1 MKRKITILLIMTFII
16 LIFKNYEIVLK
27 STLDATTI
35 WLNKVF
41 PYLFIM
47 IIIQDLLI
55 NLNFSSFFKNTAIY
69 IFIMSLLSGT
79 PSGTYIISKL
89 KEQNIITK
97 EYANTCL
104 IFTFFANPLFLY
116 SILNSIFLS
125 KLTTIRLMLI
135 LYLTNLILYFIY
147 KKDLPSNGK
156 SINTNEI
163 NLSSS
168 IKTSINTTITV
179 LGVITFYLILS
190 NIIITEFNI
199 IYPFNI
205 FFKGFLEMT
214 QGLASLINSSIKFKE
229 VITMIFISFGGFS
242 IHTQVSCILNEANL
256 SYKYFFKGR
265 IIQTALVVFL
275 TIIT

>member
-16 LIFKNYEIVLK
+16 LIFNNYDIVLK

-35 WLNKVF
+35 WLNRVF

-55 NLNFSSFFKNTAIY
+55 NLDFASFFKNTAVY

-89 KEQNIITK
+89 KQQNIISK

-125 KLTTIRLMLI
+125 KFITIRLMLI
-135 LYLTNLILYFIY
+135 LYLTNLFLYFIY

-156 SINTNEI
+156 SININDI

-214 QGLASLINSSIKFKE
+214 QGLAALINANIKYKE
-229 VITMIFISFGGFS
+229 IISMIFISFGGFS
-242 IHTQVSCILNEANL
+242 IHTQVSCILNEADL

-265 IIQTALVVFL
+265 IIQTILVVLL

>member
-229 VITMIFISFGGFS
+229 IIAMIFISFGGFS

>member
-16 LIFKNYEIVLK
+16 LIFNNYDIVLK
-27 STLDATTI
+27 STLDATSI
-35 WLNKVF
+35 WLNRVF

-55 NLNFSSFFKNTAIY
+55 NLDFASFFKNTAVY

-89 KEQNIITK
+89 KQQNIITK

-229 VITMIFISFGGFS
+229 VIAMIFISFGGFS

>member
-1 MKRKITILLIMTFII
+1 MKRKIAILLIMTFII
-16 LIFKNYEIVLK
+16 LIFNNYDIVLK

-35 WLNKVF
+35 WLNRVF

-55 NLNFSSFFKNTAIY
+55 NLDFASFFKNTAVY

-89 KEQNIITK
+89 KQQNIISK

-125 KLTTIRLMLI
+125 KFITIRLMLI
-135 LYLTNLILYFIY
+135 LYLTNLFLYFIY

-156 SINTNEI
+156 SININDI

-214 QGLASLINSSIKFKE
+214 QGLAALINANIKYKE
-229 VITMIFISFGGFS
+229 IISMIFISFGGFS
-242 IHTQVSCILNEANL
+242 IHTQVSCILNEADL

-265 IIQTALVVFL
+265 IIQTILVVLL

>member
-125 KLTTIRLMLI
+125 KLTTIRLMFI

-163 NLSSS
+163 NLSLS

-229 VITMIFISFGGFS
+229 VIAMIFISFGGFS

>member
-16 LIFKNYEIVLK
+16 LIFKDYEIVLK
-27 STLDATTI
+27 STLEATSI

-55 NLNFSSFFKNTAIY
+55 NLNFSSYFKSTALY

-79 PSGTYIISKL
+79 PSGTYIVSKL
-89 KEQNIITK
+89 KNQNIITK

-104 IFTFFANPLFLY
+104 IFTYFANPLFLY
-116 SILNSIFLS
+116 TILNSIFKNKFITI
-125 KLTTIRLMLI
+125 KLILI
-135 LYLTNLILYFIY
+135 LYLTNLLLYLFY
-147 KKDLPSNGK
+147 KKNLPSKGK
-156 SINTNEI
+156 SINTNDI
-163 NLSSS
+163 NLSTS
-168 IKTSINTTITV
+168 IKTSINTTITI

-190 NIIITEFNI
+190 NIIISEFRI

-214 QGLASLINSSIKFKE
+214 QGLTSLININIKFKE
-229 VITMIFISFGGFS
+229 VIAITFISFGGLS
-242 IHTQVSCILNEANL
+242 IHTQVSYILNESGL
-256 SYKYFFKGR
+256 SYKHFLKGR
-265 IIQTALVVFL
+265 ITQTILSIIL

>member
-1 MKRKITILLIMTFII
+1 MKRKIAILLIMTFII
-16 LIFKNYEIVLK
+16 LIFNNYDIVLK

-35 WLNKVF
+35 WLNRVF

-55 NLNFSSFFKNTAIY
+55 NLDFASFFKNTAVY

-89 KEQNIITK
+89 KQQNIISK

-125 KLTTIRLMLI
+125 KFITIRLMLI
-135 LYLTNLILYFIY
+135 LYLTNLFLYFIY

-214 QGLASLINSSIKFKE
+214 QGLASLINSNIKFKE
-229 VITMIFISFGGFS
+229 VIAMIFISFGGFS
-242 IHTQVSCILNEANL
+242 IHTQVSCILNEADL

-265 IIQTALVVFL
+265 IIQTILVVLL
-275 TIIT
+275 TITT

>member
-27 STLDATTI
+27 STLDATSI
-35 WLNKVF
+35 WLNRVF

-55 NLNFSSFFKNTAIY
+55 NLDFASFFKNTAIY

-229 VITMIFISFGGFS
+229 VIAMIFISFGGFS

>member
-16 LIFKNYEIVLK
+16 LIFNNYDIVLK

-55 NLNFSSFFKNTAIY
+55 NLDFASFFKNTAVY

-89 KEQNIITK
+89 KQQNIISK

-125 KLTTIRLMLI
+125 KFITIRLMLI
-135 LYLTNLILYFIY
+135 LYITNLFLYFIY

-156 SINTNEI
+156 SINTNDI

-229 VITMIFISFGGFS
+229 VIAMIFISFGGFS
-242 IHTQVSCILNEANL
+242 IHTQVSCILNEADL

-265 IIQTALVVFL
+265 IIQTILVVLL

>member
-1 MKRKITILLIMTFII
+1 MKQKITILLIMTFII

-55 NLNFSSFFKNTAIY
+55 NLNFASFFKNTALY

-79 PSGTYIISKL
+79 PSGTYIIAKL
-89 KEQNIITK
+89 KKQNIITK

-116 SILNSIFLS
+116 SILNSIFFS
-125 KLTTIRLMLI
+125 KAIVIRLISI
-135 LYLTNLILYFIY
+135 LYVTNLLIYFYY
-147 KKDLPSNGK
+147 KKDLSCK
-156 SINTNEI
+156 SKSLNINEI

-199 IYPFNI
+199 VYPFNI

-214 QGLASLINSSIKFKE
+214 QGLAALINTNIKFKE
-229 VITMIFISFGGFS
+229 IIAMFFISFGGFS

-256 SYKYFFKGR
+256 SYKFFIKGR
-265 IIQTALVVFL
+265 IIQTFLVIFL

>member
-16 LIFKNYEIVLK
+16 LIFNNYDIVLK

-35 WLNKVF
+35 WLNRVF

-55 NLNFSSFFKNTAIY
+55 NLDFASFFKNTAIY

-89 KEQNIITK
+89 KQQNIITK

-229 VITMIFISFGGFS
+229 VIAMIFISFGGFS

>member
-55 NLNFSSFFKNTAIY
+55 NLDFASFFKNTAIY

-89 KEQNIITK
+89 KQQNIITK

-229 VITMIFISFGGFS
+229 VIAMIFISFGGFS

>member
-55 NLNFSSFFKNTAIY
+55 NLNFSSFFKNTAVY

-229 VITMIFISFGGFS
+229 VIAMIFISFGGFS

>member
-27 STLDATTI
+27 STLDATKI

-89 KEQNIITK
+89 KKQNIITK

-229 VITMIFISFGGFS
+229 VIAMIFISFGGFS

>member
-27 STLDATTI
+27 SALDATTI

-55 NLNFSSFFKNTAIY
+55 NLDFASFFKNTAVY

-116 SILNSIFLS
+116 SILDSIFLS
-125 KLTTIRLMLI
+125 KFITIRLMLI
-135 LYLTNLILYFIY
+135 LYLTNLFLYFIY

-163 NLSSS
+163 NLSLS

-229 VITMIFISFGGFS
+229 VIAMIFISFGGFS

>member
-27 STLDATTI
+27 SALDATTI

-156 SINTNEI
+156 SINTNET

-229 VITMIFISFGGFS
+229 VIAMIFISFGGFS

>member
-1 MKRKITILLIMTFII
+1 MTFII
-16 LIFKNYEIVLK
+16 LIFKNYEIDLK

-47 IIIQDLLI
+47 IISQDLLI

-229 VITMIFISFGGFS
+229 VIVMIFISFGGFS

>member
-16 LIFKNYEIVLK
+16 LIFNNYEIVLK
-27 STLDATTI
+27 SALDATTI

-168 IKTSINTTITV
+168 IKTSINATITV

-229 VITMIFISFGGFS
+229 VIAMIFISFGGFS

>member
-55 NLNFSSFFKNTAIY
+55 NLNFASFFKNTAIY

-229 VITMIFISFGGFS
+229 VIAMIFISFGGFS

>member
-16 LIFKNYEIVLK
+16 LIFNNYDIVLK
-27 STLDATTI
+27 STLDATSI
-35 WLNKVF
+35 WLNRVF

-55 NLNFSSFFKNTAIY
+55 NLDFASFFKNTAVY

-89 KEQNIITK
+89 KQQNIISK

-125 KLTTIRLMLI
+125 KFITIRLMLI
-135 LYLTNLILYFIY
+135 LYLTNLFLYFIY

-156 SINTNEI
+156 SINANEI

>member
-27 STLDATTI
+27 SALDATTI

-125 KLTTIRLMLI
+125 KFITIRLMLI
-135 LYLTNLILYFIY
+135 LYLTNLFLYFIY

-229 VITMIFISFGGFS
+229 VIAMIFISFGGFS

>member
-89 KEQNIITK
+89 KEQNIISK

-125 KLTTIRLMLI
+125 KFITIRLMLI

-229 VITMIFISFGGFS
+229 VIAMIFISFGGFS

>member
-16 LIFKNYEIVLK
+16 LIFNNYDIVLK

-55 NLNFSSFFKNTAIY
+55 NLDFASFFKNTAVY

-89 KEQNIITK
+89 KQQNIISK

-125 KLTTIRLMLI
+125 KFITIRLMLI
-135 LYLTNLILYFIY
+135 LYLTNLFLYFIY

-214 QGLASLINSSIKFKE
+214 QGLAALINANIKYKE
-229 VITMIFISFGGFS
+229 IISMIFISFGGFS
-242 IHTQVSCILNEANL
+242 IHTQVSCILNEADL

-265 IIQTALVVFL
+265 IMQTILVVLL
-275 TIIT
+275 TITT

>member
-16 LIFKNYEIVLK
+16 LIFKNYDIVLK

-35 WLNKVF
+35 WLNRVF

-55 NLNFSSFFKNTAIY
+55 NLDFASFFKNTAIY

-229 VITMIFISFGGFS
+229 VIAMIFISFGGFS

>member
-97 EYANTCL
+97 EYANACL

-229 VITMIFISFGGFS
+229 VIAMIFISFGGFS

>member
-125 KLTTIRLMLI
+125 KFITIRLMLI
-135 LYLTNLILYFIY
+135 LYLTNLFLYFIY

-229 VITMIFISFGGFS
+229 VIAMIFISFGGFS

>member
-35 WLNKVF
+35 WLNRVF

-214 QGLASLINSSIKFKE
+214 QGLASLINSLALNLKSYSNDIYIFWRFFYSYSSFMYIK
-229 VITMIFISFGGFS
+229 
-242 IHTQVSCILNEANL
+242 
-256 SYKYFFKGR
+256 
-265 IIQTALVVFL
+265 
-275 TIIT
+275 

>member
-16 LIFKNYEIVLK
+16 LIFNNYDIVLK
-27 STLDATTI
+27 STLDATSI
-35 WLNKVF
+35 WLNRVF

-55 NLNFSSFFKNTAIY
+55 NLDFASFFKNTAVY

-89 KEQNIITK
+89 KQQNIISK

-229 VITMIFISFGGFS
+229 VIAMIFISFGGFS

>member
-55 NLNFSSFFKNTAIY
+55 NLDFASFFKNTAVY

-89 KEQNIITK
+89 KQQNIITK

-125 KLTTIRLMLI
+125 KFITIRLMLI

-229 VITMIFISFGGFS
+229 VIAMIFISFGGFS

>member
-27 STLDATTI
+27 SALDATTI

-89 KEQNIITK
+89 KEQNIISK

>member
-16 LIFKNYEIVLK
+16 LIFNNYDIVLK

-35 WLNKVF
+35 WLNRVF

-55 NLNFSSFFKNTAIY
+55 NLDFASFFKNTAIY

-89 KEQNIITK
+89 KEQNIIIK

-229 VITMIFISFGGFS
+229 VIAMIFISFGGFS

>member
-89 KEQNIITK
+89 KEQNIISK

-229 VITMIFISFGGFS
+229 VIAMIFISFGGFS

>member
-89 KEQNIITK
+89 KQQNIISK

-125 KLTTIRLMLI
+125 KFITIRLMLI
-135 LYLTNLILYFIY
+135 LYLTNLFLYFIY

-229 VITMIFISFGGFS
+229 VIAMIFISFGGFS

>member
-89 KEQNIITK
+89 KVQNIITK

-229 VITMIFISFGGFS
+229 VIAMIFISFGGFS

>member
-35 WLNKVF
+35 WLNRVF

-229 VITMIFISFGGFS
+229 VIAMIFISFGGFS